1 MSNNF
6 SSKILA
12 WYDEHK
18 RDLPWRQTKDPYQIW
33 ISEIILQQTRVEQGL
48 GYFERFMQ
56 RFPTYRELASA
67 PEDDVMKL
75 WQGLGYYSRARNLH
89 KAAKQIQGDFPSTHE
104 DVLALPGVGPY
115 TAAAICS
122 FAYGMA
128 YPVLDG
134 NVYRVLGRYL
144 AIPEAIETSKGKRVF
159 AQAAAELLDQNR
171 PADYNQGIMDFG
183 ATHCTQHQPK
193 CDICPLQDSC
203 AAYDQRKVSQFPVK
217 KKRPKVV
224 DRFLYYVSVSDGEYT
239 HIYKRNQPGIWRQ
252 LYEFPFF
259 ETDHLLSATE
269 CLGHERVQDF
279 LNLSDQVTYQV
290 VVQDQKHL
298 LSHQRLH
305 MTCLQITI
313 PPTILSSKDGQK
325 AMCELSEISLQKV
338 SGKALPEYPYH
349 KMMAQFADK
358 VQKLLKP

>member
-1 MSNNF
+1 MSNDF

-12 WYDEHK
+12 WYDEHQ
-18 RDLPWRQTKDPYQIW
+18 RDLPWRQTTDPYRIW

-48 GYFERFMQ
+48 GYFERFMN
-56 RFPTYRELASA
+56 RFPTYHELAAA
-67 PEDDVMKL
+67 PEDEVMKL

-89 KAAKQIQGDFPSTHE
+89 KAAKEMGDHFPKTHD
-104 DVLALPGVGPY
+104 DVLAMPGVGPY

-144 AIPEAIETSKGKRVF
+144 AIPEEIETSKGKKIY
-159 AQAAAELLDQNR
+159 AAAAAELLDQKR

-183 ATHCTQHQPK
+183 ATHCSQHQPK

-203 AAYDQRKVSQFPVK
+203 AAYGQRKVAEFPVK

-224 DRFLYYVSVSDGEYT
+224 DRYLYYVSVSDGKHTY
-239 HIYKRNQPGIWRQ
+239 IYKRQKAGIWRQ

-269 CLGHERVQDF
+269 CLGHACVKNF
-279 LNLSDQVTYQV
+279 LGLSEDVSYQV
-290 VVQDQKHL
+290 VVQDKKHL

-305 MTCLQITI
+305 MTCLHITV
-313 PPTILSSKDGQK
+313 PSDVLQSAAGQQ
-325 AMCELSEISLQKV
+325 ALQLLSEEELQFVSAKV
-338 SGKALPEYPYH
+338 LPEYPYH

-358 VQKLLKP
+358 IQKLLNP

>member
-56 RFPTYRELASA
+56 RFPTFHQLASA

-89 KAAKQIQGDFPSTHE
+89 KAAKQIQEVFPVTYK

-144 AIPEAIETSKGKRVF
+144 AIPEAIETSKGKRIY
-159 AQAAAELLDQNR
+159 AQAASELLDQKR

-203 AAYDQRKVSQFPVK
+203 ASYGQRKVAEFPVK

-224 DRFLYYVSVSDGEYT
+224 DRYLYYISVSDGVCT
-239 HIYKRNQPGIWRQ
+239 HIYKRSQPGIWRQ

-259 ETDHLLSATE
+259 ETDHLLSTTE
-269 CLGHERVQDF
+269 CLGHESVQRF
-279 LNLSDQVTYQV
+279 LDLGDQVTYQV

-305 MTCLQITI
+305 MTCLHITI
-313 PPTILSSKDGQK
+313 PTELLWSEDGQN
-325 AMCELSEISLQKV
+325 AMRGLSDNDLHKV
-338 SGKALPEYPYH
+338 SSQDLLEYPYH

-358 VQKLLKP
+358 IQKLLKP